1 MINII
6 KIEFLKSKRTSVNKF
21 IVVVPLVALLASFSW
36 GGGQN
41 GAYNWWY
48 TLFLPGMLAIISSS
62 IMTREKGL
70 SYKGLFLYSIDKKD
84 IWLGKIIYISILL
97 IMTSLIFMIG
107 IMGVGLIGKPTIPLR
122 ANILGTIILII
133 MFLFQIPVSLFLTIK
148 FNMFANVLFNIVMT
162 VLGVVSFGTNT
173 FLEFSPYGLPSS
185 LMVPILKILPNGL
198 PVPENS
204 PLLNGENIIPGIMIN
219 MVTFFILTALTTL
232 WFQNKEID

>member
-148 FNMFANVLFNIVMT
+148 FNMFVNVLFNIAMT